1 MASVAIIFETEDNKI
16 LLQLRDKNANN
27 YPEKWGLFGGS
38 VEFKETPIQAIIREI
53 KEELGINL
61 KKGEFKLFT
70 DIINEGEEY
79 FIFKSKFI
87 WKFEDLELRE
97 GKDMGFF
104 SKEEILKLNDI
115 IPVLKKF
122 LIDVYW
128 S

>member
-104 SKEEILKLNDI
+104 SKEEILKLNNI